1 MQPFRGKL
9 MRNGQVVID
18 NVQGRLEVDVGR
30 DRSERWSGF
39 FGLPSGENV
48 EREEP
53 FDLVLEDG
61 RSAKI
66 RVERVNQTAQGM
78 SASFGSV

>member
-18 NVQGRLEVDVGR
+18 NIQGRLEVDVGPNR
-30 DRSERWSGF
+30 TERWNGF
-39 FGLPSGENV
+39 FSLPSGENV

-53 FDLVLEDG
+53 FELVLDDG
-61 RSAKI
+61 RSGKI

-78 SASFGSV
+78 SASFGSA

>member
-9 MRNGQVVID
+9 TRNGRVIID
-18 NVQGRLEVDVGR
+18 DIRGRLEVDVGP

-39 FGLPSGENV
+39 FGLPAGENV

-53 FDLVLEDG
+53 FELVLDDG
-61 RSAKI
+61 RSSRI
-66 RVERVNQTAQGM
+66 RVERVNQTAQGA
-78 SASFGSV
+78 SASFGSA